1 MQHGFRIQVVFD
13 FINYF
18 RPYRSQIIIAIF
30 TLVFLT
36 LGSLARPHILRYM
49 IDGSL
54 MGDWSTIIWGAIS
67 FIAILIA
74 SIGLSYAQLMITA
87 RIGINIVN
95 RLKFEAFEKILNQD
109 MWFFNKHKTGWL
121 ISRVESDCELLKEF
135 CSKITIRMFM
145 DAAVCFAILVN
156 IAFVNIKIFSLLFI
170 LTVLIC
176 FFLRHYLGAIR
187 VLYNDAR
194 DRYAE
199 LSAFLSEYIQGI
211 NIIQIFRR
219 KQEVM
224 KLLSAKGEKR
234 YQSEIIAARTQY
246 SVWALVGFITEA
258 LFLGVVLYFGIKE
271 VSAGTLSIGELVML
285 LEFIRQLT
293 HPINSFGE
301 NFNSIQRSIV
311 AAERTQNILKLD
323 QTVIDSAMDTGT
335 KTRFKLI
342 KFENVN
348 FSYRQNNRVINELN
362 LEIKKGQ
369 KIGIVGPSGGGKSTL
384 SDLICR
390 FYDPQEGKILIDNS
404 DLKDISLK
412 SWRRSIGLV
421 LQDIFLFPGSI
432 LDNLRVFDQQ
442 MSEQRVVDCAKRMH
456 IHEFI
461 QNLPQGYDTEL
472 EERGANFSLGQRQLL
487 SFTRAMVFDPELLIL
502 DEATASVDPYTENL
516 ILRSMNE
523 LLANR
528 TSLVIAHRLKT
539 IADCDRILFIRDGI
553 ITESGNHEE
562 LISSKSDYYSLFQLQ
577 NGSSLA

>member
-135 CSKITIRMFM
+135 CSKITIRMLL
-145 DAAVCFAILVN
+145 DAAVCLAILVN
-156 IAFVNIKIFSLLFI
+156 IAFVNIKIFSLLLI
-170 LTVLIC
+170 MTILIC
-176 FFLRHYLGAIR
+176 LFLKHYLGTIR
-187 VLYNDAR
+187 ILYNHAR

-211 NIIQIFRR
+211 TIIQIFRR
-219 KQEVM
+219 KKEVLN
-224 KLLSAKGEKR
+224 LLRDKGEKR
-234 YQSEIIAARTQY
+234 YQSEIKAARIQY
-246 SVWALVGFITEA
+246 SVWAVIGFITEA
-258 LFLGVVLYFGIKE
+258 IFLCVVLFLGITE
-271 VSAGTLSIGELVML
+271 VSAGALTIGELVML

-293 HPINSFGE
+293 HPIHSFGE

-311 AAERTQNILKLD
+311 AAERTQNILSLRE
-323 QTVIDSAMDTGT
+323 TVVDSVMDTGA
-335 KTRFKLI
+335 KIRFNSL
-342 KFENVN
+342 KFENVK
-348 FSYRQNNRVINELN
+348 FYYKRNNWVLNELN
-362 LEIKKGQ
+362 FEIKRGQ
-369 KIGIVGPSGGGKSTL
+369 KLALVGPSGGGKTTL
-384 SDLICR
+384 TDLICR
-390 FYDPQEGKILIDNS
+390 FYDPQKGKVIVDDLE
-404 DLKDISLK
+404 LKDMSLK

-421 LQDIFLFPGSI
+421 LQDIFLFPGTV
-432 LDNLRVFDQQ
+432 LDNLRVFD
-442 MSEQRVVDCAKRMH
+442 EQISIKRVMDCAKRMH
-456 IHEFI
+456 IHQFI
-461 QNLPQGYDTEL
+461 ENLPHGYDTVL

-516 ILRSMNE
+516 ILKSLKD
-523 LLANR
+523 LLSNR
-528 TSLVIAHRLKT
+528 TSIVIAHRLKT
-539 IADCDRILFIRDGI
+539 IADCDRILFIKNGC
-553 ITESGNHEE
+553 ITESGNHDE
-562 LISSKSDYYSLFQLQ
+562 LIKLNSDYYSLFRLQ
-577 NGSSLA
+577 NGNSVV